1 MAKKIYFIFLILLN
15 NIFSFKY
22 PINKDLLKSEKNSE
36 STSIEISTKSDFD
49 KYITENKYAI
59 AIFHADWCGHCK
71 RFLPVFNEASK
82 YLKIS
87 QNWKL
92 LKIPCSKYPS
102 LCDQFS
108 IEGYPTIKIFKNSKE
123 MKNITPP
130 RDLENFLEFLI
141 KISTD
146 PLINIKNKQDFYND
160 YGTFSPLVEYNEK
173 NDKFISCIKELST
186 YNEFLSEYY
195 FGLIPNN
202 ENIFDEKIIF
212 DFDNNNVVFNYNNN
226 CDEVKNFLRNNKY
239 PLLSEADFNL
249 MRKMF
254 RENKKHICI
263 IFYNSNNE
271 IINKFIFNEYK
282 NIAKNNRDIVFAY
295 SQFNQRKELANYFQI
310 VLNKETEFQILIY
323 DFKKEKFY
331 THKMY
336 DINIKNLNE
345 INNDIVDLIKNIN
358 KISYSSKDKISDFI
372 SNHKILLF
380 LVLGVLIIIIIYLAC
395 FCDIEDDEEIGEK
408 QTKEEKNKELK
419 KLINN
424 EFGDKKQKNE
434 QKEKKENLKK
444 DEMVKEKNE

>member
-36 STSIEISTKSDFD
+36 ATSIEISTKSDFD

-146 PLINIKNKQDFYND
+146 PLINIKNDINK
-160 YGTFSPLVEYNEK
+160 L
-173 NDKFISCIKELST
+173 
-186 YNEFLSEYY
+186 
-195 FGLIPNN
+195 NN
-202 ENIFDEKIIF
+202 ENDLDKNII
-212 DFDNNNVVFNYNNN
+212 
-226 CDEVKNFLRNNKY
+226 ETIKKNQY
-239 PLLSEADFNL
+239 PL
-249 MRKMF
+249 
-254 RENKKHICI
+254 
-263 IFYNSNNE
+263 
-271 IINKFIFNEYK
+271 IN
-282 NIAKNNRDIVFAY
+282 D
-295 SQFNQRKELANYFQI
+295 
-310 VLNKETEFQILIY
+310 LN
-323 DFKKEKFY
+323 D
-331 THKMY
+331 
-336 DINIKNLNE
+336 N
-345 INNDIVDLIKNIN
+345 
-358 KISYSSKDKISDFI
+358 
-372 SNHKILLF
+372 
-380 LVLGVLIIIIIYLAC
+380 
-395 FCDIEDDEEIGEK
+395 
-408 QTKEEKNKELK
+408 
-419 KLINN
+419 
-424 EFGDKKQKNE
+424 
-434 QKEKKENLKK
+434 ENLKNYRANSSSNK
-444 DEMVKEKNE
+444 KRNNNYKMNEIENNSDAFIIIFGNSSIFILTSSIP

>member
-1 MAKKIYFIFLILLN
+1 
-15 NIFSFKY
+15 
-22 PINKDLLKSEKNSE
+22 
-36 STSIEISTKSDFD
+36 
-49 KYITENKYAI
+49 
-59 AIFHADWCGHCK
+59 
-71 RFLPVFNEASK
+71 
-82 YLKIS
+82 
-87 QNWKL
+87 
-92 LKIPCSKYPS
+92 
-102 LCDQFS
+102 
-108 IEGYPTIKIFKNSKE
+108 
-123 MKNITPP
+123 
-130 RDLENFLEFLI
+130 
-141 KISTD
+141 
-146 PLINIKNKQDFYND
+146 
-160 YGTFSPLVEYNEK
+160 
-173 NDKFISCIKELST
+173 
-186 YNEFLSEYY
+186 
-195 FGLIPNN
+195 
-202 ENIFDEKIIF
+202 
-212 DFDNNNVVFNYNNN
+212 
-226 CDEVKNFLRNNKY
+226 
-239 PLLSEADFNL
+239 
-249 MRKMF
+249 MF

-380 LVLGVLIIIIIYLAC
+380 LVLGILIIIIIYLAC

-434 QKEKKENLKK
+434 QKENLKK